1 MTVDK
6 LIFSDKHECVG
17 STQFAFSIADVS
29 GIEDLSM
36 SFMDTLKD
44 IDYAQSSCAFDY
56 DTTRIVGMSFYD
68 ASNLLQCVVICSI
81 EQLQAIQEFIDAR
94 DELMFTRID
103 KQLSETAELQQN
115 EPQQNE
121 LQLSSNVPYE
131 KIPTEVKDFGKKIVE
146 CLNDA
151 VSKGDIKPDS
161 AMPVIFKFDDKK
173 PS

>member
-1 MTVDK
+1 MIVDK
-6 LIFSDKHECVG
+6 LIFSDTHECVG
-17 STQFAFSIADVS
+17 STQFVFSIADVS
-29 GIEDLSM
+29 SIEDLSM

-44 IDYAQSSCAFDY
+44 INY

-68 ASNLLQCVVICSI
+68 VSNLLQCVVICSI

-103 KQLSETAELQQN
+103 KQLFEIAELQQN

-161 AMPVIFKFDDKK
+161 ATPVIFKFDDKK

>member
-17 STQFAFSIADVS
+17 STQFVFSIADVS
-29 GIEDLSM
+29 SIEDLSM
-36 SFMDTLKD
+36 SFMGTLTD
-44 IDYAQSSCAFDY
+44 INY

-161 AMPVIFKFDDKK
+161 AMLVIFKFDDKK

>member
-17 STQFAFSIADVS
+17 STQFVFSIADVS
-29 GIEDLSM
+29 SIEDLSM
-36 SFMDTLKD
+36 SFMDTFKD
-44 IDYAQSSCAFDY
+44 INCAQSSCAFDY

-68 ASNLLQCVVICSI
+68 ASNLQQCIVICSI

-103 KQLSETAELQQN
+103 KQLSETV

-121 LQLSSNVPYE
+121 RQLSSNVPYE

-151 VSKGDIKPDS
+151 INKGDIKPDS
-161 AMPVIFKFDDKK
+161 ATPVIFKFDDKK

>member
-6 LIFSDKHECVG
+6 LIFSDKQECVG
-17 STQFAFSIADVS
+17 STQFVFSIADVS
-29 GIEDLSM
+29 SIEDLSM
-36 SFMDTLKD
+36 SFMDVLTD
-44 IDYAQSSCAFDY
+44 INY

-115 EPQQNE
+115 EPQQTE
-121 LQLSSNVPYE
+121 HQLSSNVPYE
-131 KIPTEVKDFGKKIVE
+131 KIPAEVKDLGKKIVE

-161 AMPVIFKFDDKK
+161 ATPVIFKFDDKK

>member
-17 STQFAFSIADVS
+17 STQFVFSIANVS
-29 GIEDLSM
+29 SVEDLSM
-36 SFMDTLKD
+36 SFMNILTD
-44 IDYAQSSCAFDY
+44 INY

-131 KIPTEVKDFGKKIVE
+131 KIPAEVKDLGKKIVE

-151 VSKGDIKPDS
+151 VNKGDIKPDS
-161 AMPVIFKFDDKK
+161 ATPVIFKFDDKK

>member
-17 STQFAFSIADVS
+17 STQFVFSIADVS

-44 IDYAQSSCAFDY
+44 INCAFDY
-56 DTTRIVGMSFYD
+56 DTARIVGMSFYD

-161 AMPVIFKFDDKK
+161 ATPVIFKFDDKK

>member
-17 STQFAFSIADVS
+17 STQFVFSIADVS

-36 SFMDTLKD
+36 SFMGTLTD
-44 IDYAQSSCAFDY
+44 INY
-56 DTTRIVGMSFYD
+56 DTTRIVGISFYD
-68 ASNLLQCVVICSI
+68 VSNLLQCVVICSI

-103 KQLSETAELQQN
+103 KQLSEITELQQN
-115 EPQQNE
+115 EHQQNE

-161 AMPVIFKFDDKK
+161 ATPVIFKFDDKK

>member
-36 SFMDTLKD
+36 SFMGTLTD
-44 IDYAQSSCAFDY
+44 INY

-103 KQLSETAELQQN
+103 MQLSEITELQQN
-115 EPQQNE
+115 EHQQNE

-151 VSKGDIKPDS
+151 VSKGNIKPDS

>member
-36 SFMDTLKD
+36 SFMGTLTD
-44 IDYAQSSCAFDY
+44 INY
-56 DTTRIVGMSFYD
+56 DTTRIVGISFYD
-68 ASNLLQCVVICSI
+68 VSNLLQCVVICSI

-103 KQLSETAELQQN
+103 KQLSEITELQQN
-115 EPQQNE
+115 EHQQNE

-161 AMPVIFKFDDKK
+161 TMPVIFKFDDKK

>member
-1 MTVDK
+1 MIVDK
-6 LIFSDKHECVG
+6 LIFSDTHECVG
-17 STQFAFSIADVS
+17 STQFAFSVADVS

-36 SFMDTLKD
+36 SFMDVLTD
-44 IDYAQSSCAFDY
+44 INCAFDY
-56 DTTRIVGMSFYD
+56 DTTRIAGMSFYD

-103 KQLSETAELQQN
+103 KQLFEIAELQQN

-161 AMPVIFKFDDKK
+161 ATPVIFKFDDKK

>member
-44 IDYAQSSCAFDY
+44 INCAFDC

-81 EQLQAIQEFIDAR
+81 EQLQAIHEFIDAC

-131 KIPTEVKDFGKKIVE
+131 KIPAEVKDFGKKIVE

>member
-36 SFMDTLKD
+36 SFMGTLTD
-44 IDYAQSSCAFDY
+44 INY
-56 DTTRIVGMSFYD
+56 DTTRIVGISFYD
-68 ASNLLQCVVICSI
+68 VSNLLQCVVICSI

-103 KQLSETAELQQN
+103 KQLSEITELQQN
-115 EPQQNE
+115 EHQQNE

>member
-17 STQFAFSIADVS
+17 STQFVFSIADVS
-29 GIEDLSM
+29 GVEDLSM

-44 IDYAQSSCAFDY
+44 IDCTFDY

-103 KQLSETAELQQN
+103 KQLSEIAELQQN

-121 LQLSSNVPYE
+121 HQLSSNVPYE
-131 KIPTEVKDFGKKIVE
+131 KIPAEVKDFGKKIVE

-151 VSKGDIKPDS
+151 VNKGDIKPDS
-161 AMPVIFKFDDKK
+161 ATPVIFKFDDKK

>member
-17 STQFAFSIADVS
+17 STQFVFSIADVS
-29 GIEDLSM
+29 SVEDLSM
-36 SFMDTLKD
+36 SFMNILTD
-44 IDYAQSSCAFDY
+44 INY

-103 KQLSETAELQQN
+103 KQLSETAEHQQN

>member
-17 STQFAFSIADVS
+17 STQFVFSIADVS
-29 GIEDLSM
+29 SVEDLSM
-36 SFMDTLKD
+36 SFMNIFTD
-44 IDYAQSSCAFDY
+44 INY

-131 KIPTEVKDFGKKIVE
+131 KIPAEVKDFGKKIVE

>member
-17 STQFAFSIADVS
+17 STQFVFSIADVS
-29 GIEDLSM
+29 SIEDLSM
-36 SFMDTLKD
+36 SFMGVLTD
-44 IDYAQSSCAFDY
+44 INY
-56 DTTRIVGMSFYD
+56 DTTRIVGMSFYE

-103 KQLSETAELQQN
+103 EQLSETAELQQN

-121 LQLSSNVPYE
+121 HQLSSNVPYE
-131 KIPTEVKDFGKKIVE
+131 KIPAEVKDFGKKIVE

-161 AMPVIFKFDDKK
+161 ATPVIFKFDDKK

>member
-17 STQFAFSIADVS
+17 STQFVFSIADVS
-29 GIEDLSM
+29 SVEDLSM
-36 SFMDTLKD
+36 SFMNILTD
-44 IDYAQSSCAFDY
+44 INY

-94 DELMFTRID
+94 DELMFTQID

-115 EPQQNE
+115 EPQQTE
-121 LQLSSNVPYE
+121 HQLSSNVPYE
-131 KIPTEVKDFGKKIVE
+131 KIPAKVKDLGKKIVE

>member
-1 MTVDK
+1 MIVDK

-29 GIEDLSM
+29 GVEDLSM

-44 IDYAQSSCAFDY
+44 INCAFDY
-56 DTTRIVGMSFYD
+56 DTTRIVGMSFYE

-103 KQLSETAELQQN
+103 EQLSETAELQQN

-121 LQLSSNVPYE
+121 HQLSLNVPYE
-131 KIPTEVKDFGKKIVE
+131 KIPAEVKDFGKKIVE

-161 AMPVIFKFDDKK
+161 ATPVIFKFDDKK

>member
-17 STQFAFSIADVS
+17 STQFVFSIADVS
-29 GIEDLSM
+29 SIEDLSM
-36 SFMDTLKD
+36 SFMGVLTD
-44 IDYAQSSCAFDY
+44 INY

-103 KQLSETAELQQN
+103 KQLSETTELQQN
-115 EPQQNE
+115 EHQQSE
-121 LQLSSNVPYE
+121 LQLSSNVPYD
-131 KIPTEVKDFGKKIVE
+131 KIPTEVKEFGKKIVE

-161 AMPVIFKFDDKK
+161 ATPVIFKFDDKK

>member
-17 STQFAFSIADVS
+17 STQFVFSIADVS
-29 GIEDLSM
+29 SIEDLSM

-44 IDYAQSSCAFDY
+44 IDY

-68 ASNLLQCVVICSI
+68 ASNLLQCIVICSI

-121 LQLSSNVPYE
+121 PQLSSNVPYE
-131 KIPTEVKDFGKKIVE
+131 KIPAEVKDFGKKIVE

-151 VSKGDIKPDS
+151 VNKGDIKPDS

>member
-36 SFMDTLKD
+36 SFMNVLTD
-44 IDYAQSSCAFDY
+44 INY

-68 ASNLLQCVVICSI
+68 VSNLLQCVVICSI

-103 KQLSETAELQQN
+103 KQLFEIAELQQN

-161 AMPVIFKFDDKK
+161 ATPVIFKFDDKK

>member
-17 STQFAFSIADVS
+17 STQFVFSIADVS
-29 GIEDLSM
+29 SIEDLSM
-36 SFMDTLKD
+36 SFMNTLTD
-44 IDYAQSSCAFDY
+44 INY
-56 DTTRIVGMSFYD
+56 DTARIVGMSFYD
-68 ASNLLQCVVICSI
+68 ASNLLQCIVICSI

-94 DELMFTRID
+94 DELMFTRIN
-103 KQLSETAELQQN
+103 KQLSETAEFQQN

-121 LQLSSNVPYE
+121 SQLSSNVPYE
-131 KIPTEVKDFGKKIVE
+131 KIPAEVKDFGKKIVE

-151 VSKGDIKPDS
+151 VSKGDIKHDS
-161 AMPVIFKFDDKK
+161 ATPVIFKFDGKK

>member
-36 SFMDTLKD
+36 SFMGTLTD
-44 IDYAQSSCAFDY
+44 INY

-68 ASNLLQCVVICSI
+68 VSNLLQCVVICSI

-103 KQLSETAELQQN
+103 KQLSEITELQQN
-115 EPQQNE
+115 EHQQNE

-161 AMPVIFKFDDKK
+161 ATPVIFKFDDKK

>member
-6 LIFSDKHECVG
+6 LIFSDKHKCVG
-17 STQFAFSIADVS
+17 STQFVFSIADVS
-29 GIEDLSM
+29 SIEDLSM
-36 SFMDTLKD
+36 SFMGTLTD
-44 IDYAQSSCAFDY
+44 INY

-68 ASNLLQCVVICSI
+68 ASNLLQCIVICSI

-121 LQLSSNVPYE
+121 PQLSSNVPYE

>member
-29 GIEDLSM
+29 GVEDLSM

-44 IDYAQSSCAFDY
+44 INCAFDY

-121 LQLSSNVPYE
+121 HQLSSNVPYE
-131 KIPTEVKDFGKKIVE
+131 KIPAEVKDFGKKIVE

-161 AMPVIFKFDDKK
+161 ATPVIFKFDDKK

>member
-6 LIFSDKHECVG
+6 LIFSDTHECVG

-29 GIEDLSM
+29 GVEDLSM

-44 IDYAQSSCAFDY
+44 INYAFDC

-68 ASNLLQCVVICSI
+68 ASNLLQCIVICSI

-103 KQLSETAELQQN
+103 QQLSETAELQQN

-121 LQLSSNVPYE
+121 HQLSSNVPYE
-131 KIPTEVKDFGKKIVE
+131 KIPAEIKDLGKKIVE

-151 VSKGDIKPDS
+151 VSKGNIKPDS
-161 AMPVIFKFDDKK
+161 ATPVIFKFDDKK

>member
-6 LIFSDKHECVG
+6 LIFSDKHECIG
-17 STQFAFSIADVS
+17 STQFVFSIANVS
-29 GIEDLSM
+29 SVEDLSM
-36 SFMDTLKD
+36 SFMNILTD
-44 IDYAQSSCAFDY
+44 INY

-121 LQLSSNVPYE
+121 LLLSSNVPYE

-151 VSKGDIKPDS
+151 VSKGDINPDS

>member
-44 IDYAQSSCAFDY
+44 INCAFDY
-56 DTTRIVGMSFYD
+56 DTTRIVGMSFYE

-103 KQLSETAELQQN
+103 EQLSETAELQQN
-115 EPQQNE
+115 EPQQNVP
-121 LQLSSNVPYE
+121 QLSSNVPYE
-131 KIPTEVKDFGKKIVE
+131 KIPAEVKDFGKKIVE

-161 AMPVIFKFDDKK
+161 ATPVIFKFDDKK

>member
-17 STQFAFSIADVS
+17 STQFVFSIADVS
-29 GIEDLSM
+29 SVEDLSM
-36 SFMDTLKD
+36 SFMNILTD
-44 IDYAQSSCAFDY
+44 INY

>member
-17 STQFAFSIADVS
+17 STQFVFSIADVS

-44 IDYAQSSCAFDY
+44 INCAFDY

-161 AMPVIFKFDDKK
+161 ATPVIFKFDDKK

>member
-44 IDYAQSSCAFDY
+44 INCAFDC
-56 DTTRIVGMSFYD
+56 DTTRIIGMSFYD

-103 KQLSETAELQQN
+103 KQLSETAELRQN

-121 LQLSSNVPYE
+121 IQLSSNVPYE

>member
-36 SFMDTLKD
+36 SFMSTLTD
-44 IDYAQSSCAFDY
+44 INY

-103 KQLSETAELQQN
+103 EQLSETAELQQN

-121 LQLSSNVPYE
+121 PQLSSNVPYE
-131 KIPTEVKDFGKKIVE
+131 KIPAEVKDFGKKIVE

-161 AMPVIFKFDDKK
+161 ATPVIFKFDDKK

>member
-36 SFMDTLKD
+36 SFMDTLTD
-44 IDYAQSSCAFDY
+44 INY
-56 DTTRIVGMSFYD
+56 DTTRIVGISFYVV
-68 ASNLLQCVVICSI
+68 SNLLQCVVICSI

-121 LQLSSNVPYE
+121 LQLSSNVSYE

-161 AMPVIFKFDDKK
+161 ATPVIFKFDDKK